1 MNEQEKLY
9 QSITAVDAR
18 YLDELDRPIRKD
30 RRRPALIAACLAAAF
45 ALCGFGY
52 AARWGVGT
60 ADGISFG
67 ALTQDFQTA
76 VSDRVKDVSDVKT
89 EKSDL
94 ITDYSNVF
102 AENSVPCATE
112 DGEIPSLYCSPTY
125 MVIFTQ
131 AEDSGW
137 TLDAGEELTVS
148 IDLNKKQSLTLEL
161 GYVLNGQYHT
171 LSTVKGN
178 TFRDTFTAP
187 EAGDYYFCVTNRSSA
202 NAVITGGS
210 IG

>member
-1 MNEQEKLY
+1 MNEQEKIY
-9 QSITAVDAR
+9 QSITAVEER
-18 YLDELDRPIRKD
+18 YLDELDRPVAKKH
-30 RRRPALIAACLAAAF
+30 RRPALVAACLAAVLT
-45 ALCGFGY
+45 LCGFGY

-67 ALTQDFQTA
+67 ALTQDFQTS
-76 VSDRVKDVSDVKT
+76 VSDSAETVSEVKT

-102 AENSVPCATE
+102 AENSVSCATE

-137 TLDAGEELTVS
+137 TLDAGEELTFSV
-148 IDLNKKQSLTLEL
+148 DLNDKQSLTLEL
-161 GYVLNGQYHT
+161 GYVLDGQYHA
-171 LSTVKGN
+171 LSTMKGN
-178 TFRDTFTAP
+178 TFRETFQAP
-187 EAGDYYFCVTNRSSA
+187 EAGDYYFCITNRSSA
-202 NAVITGGS
+202 NVVITGGS